1 MADDPSIPHPGRIP
15 RDALRRTYEA
25 TRTIA
30 VVGAST
36 KEDRPAHYVPAYLA
50 AQGYRVIGVSPRPG
64 ELFGERVRATLDE
77 IDVPVDVVDVFR
89 PAEEGPQVA
98 RDAARISARVI
109 WFQSGTES
117 EEAVRVASAAGLEV
131 VTHWCMGMAHAML
144 GLGAGPE
151 DGGDDDD

>member
-1 MADDPSIPHPGRIP
+1 MADDPSLAQPRRIS
-15 RDALRRTYEA
+15 RDALRRIYET

-36 KEDRPAHYVPAYLA
+36 KENRPAHYVPAYLA

-64 ELFGERVRATLDE
+64 ELFGEPVRATLDE
-77 IDVPVDVVDVFR
+77 IEVPVDVVDVFR

-98 RDAARISARVI
+98 RDAARIGARVI
-109 WFQSGTES
+109 WFQPGTES

-131 VTHWCMGMAHAML
+131 VTRWCMGMAHGTL
-144 GLGAGPE
+144 GLGPGP
-151 DGGDDDD
+151 DHDDD